1 MAFFFLVHFEL
12 PNKFLNL
19 KNKKLFLET
28 ENKRKKQLLNP
39 HTKKNKNKNKKTKNG
54 YNLHLKDTT
63 YIFYSFPYNFFS
75 QDSDALMQ
83 TQ

>member
-1 MAFFFLVHFEL
+1 MAFFFGPFWIAKQVF
-12 PNKFLNL
+12 KSQ
-19 KNKKLFLET
+19 KKKKLFLET
-28 ENKRKKQLLNP
+28 ENKRKKQLPNP

-54 YNLHLKDTT
+54 YNLHLMDTT

-75 QDSDALMQ
+75 QNSDALMQ

>member
-39 HTKKNKNKNKKTKNG
+39 HTKKKQKQKQENKKRVQPSFKG
-54 YNLHLKDTT
+54 YHIHIL
-63 YIFYSFPYNFFS
+63 FFS
-75 QDSDALMQ
+75 L
-83 TQ
+83 